1 MIDMFEYTRDEVDF
15 IYSEIE
21 RACMNRD
28 KYEHIDIHRISLFVK
43 AGDFYLRGYAANG
56 PLFEFNGPR
65 WVENGEIYRVLFQ
78 TWPLKNHPLAEFIPV
93 ITVDGNKVTVAVGEV
108 EHAMMDAHYIQWI
121 TLETEQ
127 GRQRKILNPG
137 EKPVAE
143 FALVEGDKAVAA
155 YEYCN
160 LHGLWKAEV

>member
-1 MIDMFEYTRDEVDF
+1 
-15 IYSEIE
+15 
-21 RACMNRD
+21 
-28 KYEHIDIHRISLFVK
+28 
-43 AGDFYLRGYAANG
+43 
-56 PLFEFNGPR
+56 
-65 WVENGEIYRVLFQ
+65 
-78 TWPLKNHPLAEFIPV
+78 
-93 ITVDGNKVTVAVGEV
+93 
-108 EHAMMDAHYIQWI
+108 MMDAHYIQWI